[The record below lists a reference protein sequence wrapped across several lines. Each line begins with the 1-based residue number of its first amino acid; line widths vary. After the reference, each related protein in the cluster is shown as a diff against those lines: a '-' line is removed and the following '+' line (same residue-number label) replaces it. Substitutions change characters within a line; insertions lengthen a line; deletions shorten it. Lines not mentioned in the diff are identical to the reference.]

1 MRKKICMLI
10 MPALFSGGAEKQYR
24 YIMEA
29 ASDSENKVIVL
40 LLNVPAQ
47 SEKTMTM
54 QFIKE
59 HPNIEFHQLDGRV
72 MSIGKKKRLVIKYE
86 KLRTLFMQR
95 KWVKKFI
102 KNNIVDVVMFSYVTQ
117 LLLVPVLKK
126 KNIKVIFNE
135 RNTGRQIC
143 DKKFKIELLKRCDKV
158 IANSSY
164 AAQYIKDKTGIEVSV
179 INNGIENKRLERKK
193 HSGFNILVPARVTR
207 IKNQMLIVKS
217 LQYLNDIEL
226 NVYLAGSVE
235 DEAYYC
241 ELKDEAKRLG
251 VQKKVE
257 FCGYIKDM
265 TQIYSITNLLILPS
279 FEEGTP
285 NVLLEAY
292 LYGIPAI
299 ASDIPMNRDCVVNAE
314 MLFNPDRAE
323 ELARKVRYI
332 TKEIKPEVMEAICKD
347 NLAFVEEN
355 YSMRALKKNYDAL
368 LFS

>member
-1 MRKKICMLI
+1 MRKKVCMLI

-29 ASDSENKVIVL
+29 ASDSGNKVIVL

-72 MSIGKKKRLVIKYE
+72 MSIGKKKRLAIKYE
-86 KLRTLFMQR
+86 KIRTLFMQR
-95 KWVKKFI
+95 KWIKGFM
-102 KNNIVDVVMFSYVTQ
+102 KNNTVDVVMFSYVTQ
-117 LLLVPVLKK
+117 LLLVPLFKK

-143 DKKFKIELLKRCDKV
+143 DQKFKIELLKRCDKV

-164 AAQYIKDKTGIEVSV
+164 AAQYIKAKTGIEVSV

-193 HSGFNILVPARVTR
+193 HCGFNILVPARVTQ
-207 IKNQMLIVKS
+207 IKNQMLIIKA

-251 VQKKVE
+251 IQEKVE

-265 TQIYSITNLLILPS
+265 TQIYSITDLLILPS

-299 ASDIPMNRDCVVNAE
+299 ASDIPMNRDCVVSAE

-332 TKEIKPEVMEAICKD
+332 TKEMRSEAIEAICKD
-347 NLAFVEEN
+347 NLTFVEEN